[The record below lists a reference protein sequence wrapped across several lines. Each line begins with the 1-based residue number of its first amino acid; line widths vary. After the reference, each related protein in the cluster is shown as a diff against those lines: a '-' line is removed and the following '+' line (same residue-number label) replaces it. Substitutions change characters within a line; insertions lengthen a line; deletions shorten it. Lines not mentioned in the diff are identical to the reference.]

1 MQLKRLYKKNEDGRL
16 VDADGRVLKKIT
28 VEERRGSFLQEVNKM
43 VDDDGVVRTP
53 VVVGVNVNRTSKMQ
67 KFTPSL
73 IAKATQQGWATLGD
87 GAFTVHAANL
97 DSPLVYQIV
106 RTPGYYCAHCNVE
119 LDDEETSRNHVID
132 LHAEDDSPDK
142 NNPSGYEHA
151 KYYLCELKGE
161 NVDG

>member
-1 MQLKRLYKKNEDGRL
+1 MKLKRLYKKNKDGRL
-16 VDADGRVLKKIT
+16 IDAEGRVLTKTT
-28 VEERRGSFLQEVNKM
+28 VEEKKGSFLQQVNRM

-53 VVVGVNVNRTSKMQ
+53 VVVGVNFYYASSLQ

-87 GAFTVHAANL
+87 GTFTIHAANL
-97 DSPLVYQIV
+97 DLPLVYQIV
-106 RTPGYYCAHCNVE
+106 RTPGYYCAHCSVE
-119 LDDEETSRNHVID
+119 LDDQETAREHVVD
-132 LHAEDDSPDK
+132 QHVDDSPDA

-151 KYYLCELKGE
+151 QYYLCELKGA